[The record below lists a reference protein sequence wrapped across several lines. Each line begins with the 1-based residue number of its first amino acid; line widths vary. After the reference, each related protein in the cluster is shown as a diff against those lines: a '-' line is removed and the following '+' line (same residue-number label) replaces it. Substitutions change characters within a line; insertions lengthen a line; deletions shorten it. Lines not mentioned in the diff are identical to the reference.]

1 MGDALLLLLVAEQ
14 VHPVQVLTVEVVAE
28 HPLEDA
34 FGVQHGDEGE
44 VEVFAQEVGA
54 IVSLV

>member
-14 VHPVQVLTVEVVAE
+14 VHPVQVLAVEVVAE

-34 FGVQHGDEGE
+34 LGVQHWDERE
-44 VEVFAQEVGA
+44 VEAFAQQVGA

>member
-1 MGDALLLLLVAEQ
+1 MLLLVAEQ

-34 FGVQHGDEGE
+34 LGVQHWDEGE
-44 VEVFAQEVGA
+44 VEVFAEEVGE
-54 IVSLV
+54 IVSLI